1 MSTDSTTGLEL
12 KDSIYAFVASKPQ
25 LTYTENGDARLYF
38 KAGQRHRHY
47 DPEAGWQNQPT
58 TFHDVVAFKGAAQFG
73 IEHLREKDRF
83 IAQGSLREYTN
94 KHTGEREEQ
103 FEATRFLP
111 ATALSKHTGGRV
123 PRRALERQTQSR
135 DAASAQAPQ
144 VEQTQRRAPQSQP
157 ATPHIGL

>member
-1 MSTDSTTGLEL
+1 MSTDSTTGLGM

-94 KHTGEREEQ
+94 KHTGEPEEQ

-111 ATALSKHTGGRV
+111 ATPPSKNTAGRA
-123 PRRALERQTQSR
+123 PRRTLERQSQSR
-135 DAASAQAPQ
+135 EAASAEAPQ
-144 VEQTQRRAPQSQP
+144 IEQAQRRAPQSQH